1 MSRTQWCCLAAV
13 LAVVL
18 GLFAAPVTA
27 GAGRAVA
34 RVPAPAPAV
43 AGPVP
48 VAGLPSG
55 AAVDGPAPDV
65 RQAGVA
71 PGRTDSAD
79 SAPPPATTGAPVGA
93 VPVRAGADDGSGD
106 PGVPGCDRDRGHP
119 GADPVLPARNR
130 VPHDQAPGCAVSGP
144 VAATVRGLLP
154 SPALIAIRAT
164 RPAAPTPVELSVLRV

>member
-34 RVPAPAPAV
+34 RAPAPAPAV

-48 VAGLPSG
+48 VAGPPSG

-65 RQAGVA
+65 RQAGLA

-79 SAPPPATTGAPVGA
+79 SAPLPATAKAPVGA
-93 VPVRAGADDGSGD
+93 VPVRPGADDGSGD

-119 GADPVLPARNR
+119 GAGPVLPARNR

-144 VAATVRGLLP
+144 VAATGRGLLP
-154 SPALIAIRAT
+154 SLALIAIRAT

>member
-27 GAGRAVA
+27 GTGRAVA

-48 VAGLPSG
+48 VAGFPAG
-55 AAVDGPAPDV
+55 PAVAGPAPDA
-65 RQAGVA
+65 RQADPA

-79 SAPPPATTGAPVGA
+79 SAPASATAKAPVGA
-93 VPVRAGADDGSGD
+93 VPVRAGADDGSRD

-119 GADPVLPARNR
+119 GAGPVLPARNR

-144 VAATVRGLLP
+144 VAATGRGLLP
-154 SPALIAIRAT
+154 APVRIAIRAT

>member
-48 VAGLPSG
+48 VAGSPAG
-55 AAVDGPAPDV
+55 PGVAGPAPDA
-65 RQAGVA
+65 RQADPA

-79 SAPPPATTGAPVGA
+79 SASATAKAPVGA
-93 VPVRAGADDGSGD
+93 VPVRAGADDGPRD

-119 GADPVLPARNR
+119 GAGPVLPARNR

-144 VAATVRGLLP
+144 VAATGRGLLP
-154 SPALIAIRAT
+154 APVRIAIRAT